1 MNYEGIHQ
9 LFKIV
14 DKINGAV
21 KSPNVRE
28 NNRQLLLLLMESI
41 PDYEIQLG
49 KAFEAY
55 SKQGYTAIPLPRAT
69 SEHEGFFNWEYVVIV
84 KKNNMKPTEHHI
96 INLPTTEFV
105 IQYLISGGFK
115 SENVNMDD
123 DAMLDEFSEAR
134 TFIQQFAQ

>member
-21 KSPNVRE
+21 KSPNVYE
-28 NNRQLLLLLMESI
+28 KNRQLLILLKESI

-55 SKQGYTAIPLPRAT
+55 SKQGYTAIPLPRAI
-69 SEHEGFFNWEYVVIV
+69 SEYNGFFNWEYVVVI
-84 KKNNMKPTEHHI
+84 KKTNMQPTEHHI
-96 INLPTTEFV
+96 INLPTTEFI

-115 SENVNMDD
+115 NENLNMDND
-123 DAMLDEFSEAR
+123 DMMDEFSEAR